1 MWELLMN
8 WYLHTF
14 TQFFIQFPYK
24 KGLNLKLKYWNWLFV
39 IRSLLFEYSNII
51 QYFKKDRIRIRI
63 SLFGLLLFEY
73 SNNELFVATLDT
85 CSICICFVCI
95 SNNWFHFL
103 IPLISLATSVSP
115 SAAIHYSPMLISIPA
130 TQVRARIW
138 ILSTKPQI

>member
-24 KGLNLKLKYWNWLFV
+24 KGLNSKLKYWNWLFV

-51 QYFKKDRIRIRI
+51 QYFKKDQIRIRI

-73 SNNELFVATLDT
+73 SNNELFVATLHYTALCTDSQSQFKWQFDRGLPGLRVT
-85 CSICICFVCI
+85 LPYGGVQHDEGEGYQQPITFRR
-95 SNNWFHFL
+95 
-103 IPLISLATSVSP
+103 VS
-115 SAAIHYSPMLISIPA
+115 
-130 TQVRARIW
+130 QCG
-138 ILSTKPQI
+138 

>member
-1 MWELLMN
+1 MN

-24 KGLNLKLKYWNWLFV
+24 KGLNSKLKYWNWLFV

-73 SNNELFVATLDT
+73 SNNELFVATL
-85 CSICICFVCI
+85 
-95 SNNWFHFL
+95 
-103 IPLISLATSVSP
+103 
-115 SAAIHYSPMLISIPA
+115 IHYYVDVMRK
-130 TQVRARIW
+130 V
-138 ILSTKPQI
+138 ILSPIKLSIETWSPIIRGNENMMRWHVPIILSIFYFDFLKSYNMGWCTNQCCNE